1 MLRPGERLLT
11 LSGIPDSMLADY
23 GQRAGAT
30 TAISYRCTDHNAVLE
45 PLAEIRG
52 PPKRLLN
59 EGSLRYHLGLIRDRQ
74 SIEPVSVYRARGA
87 PTATLVDG
95 VHRWRLSLALGYVKI
110 PCRHLTKGEAAEY
123 GL

>member
-23 GQRAGAT
+23 DQRAGAT
-30 TAISYRCTDHNAVLE
+30 TAVSYRCTDQSAVLE
-45 PLAEIRG
+45 PLTEIRG
-52 PPKRLLN
+52 PPQRLLN
-59 EGSLRYHLGLIRDRQ
+59 EASLRYHLGLIRDRQ
-74 SIEPVSVYRARGA
+74 SIEPVWVYRALGA

-95 VHRWRLSLALGYVKI
+95 VHRWRLSLALGYAKI
-110 PCRHLTKGEAAEY
+110 PCRHLTKDEAAEY